1 MSADKK
7 SPDKKMR
14 DASGHNPA
22 HNPAYN
28 HGRGQAV
35 EGDMDA
41 PKNATEQLR
50 MEAIAYHKQKPA
62 GKLRVV
68 ASKPLNSQRD
78 LSLAYSP
85 GVAAAC
91 EEIVKD
97 PLNVSDMT
105 ARGNL
110 VAVISNGTAVLG
122 LGDIGPL
129 ASKPVMEGKAVL
141 FKKFADLDVF
151 DIEIEE
157 KDPEKLIT
165 IIKSLEPTFG
175 GINLE
180 DIKAPECFVIEQR
193 LKKEMKIPV
202 FHDDQHGTAIIAG
215 AAIKNGLEVM
225 KKDIGSVKIVA
236 SGAGAAALSCLHF
249 LISLGAK
256 KENIWVCDKEGLV
269 WAGRNKGMD
278 EFKQQFARA
287 DVKEDRNLASVIK
300 DADIFLGLSSGKVV
314 TGDMVKSMAK
324 NPMILALANPE
335 PEIRPEEIEKVR
347 QDAIICTGRSDYPNQ
362 VNNVLCFPFLFRG
375 ALDVGATE
383 INEPMKQAASMA
395 IAELAKQAV
404 EEKTLRAY
412 GLTELSFGKN
422 YIIPKPLDERLIVA
436 VSSAVAEAA
445 MKTGVATRPIA
456 DIKQYR
462 EQLAGMTTRTHQIMR
477 PINVAARQSD
487 KRIVYAEGENP
498 RILSALP
505 IIIQENFARPILVG
519 RPKVI
524 EDRIKKLNLNLT
536 LGKDVEICD
545 PEQDDR
551 FHAYW
556 TEYHQ
561 HLGRSGVSPE
571 YAKTMVRTSNT
582 VIGSLMV
589 KRGEADGLICG
600 TIGVFHRHLKH
611 VRNILGVNEKYK
623 DMHSLYMLVLETF
636 GQPTLPLFFTDTHV
650 SHNPCEE
657 ELEEMTL
664 MATDVMKLF
673 GITPKVALLS
683 HSNFGSSES
692 DSAKKMRRAV
702 ARLKKS
708 CQFEVEG
715 EMHPDTAL
723 DETIRANF
731 LMDNRL
737 KGAANLM
744 VFPNLDAANI
754 CYNMVK
760 MVAAEGISTGP
771 ILMGCNHV
779 AHIMTPAATTRGIIN
794 MTAFTAA
801 EAANR

>member
-1 MSADKK
+1 MDNDATSDKA
-7 SPDKKMR
+7 R
-14 DASGHNPA
+14 
-22 HNPAYN
+22 
-28 HGRGQAV
+28 
-35 EGDMDA
+35 
-41 PKNATEQLR
+41 EQLR
-50 MEAIAYHKQKPA
+50 LEAIAYHKQKPA

-68 ASKPLNSQRD
+68 ASKPLNTQRD

-91 EEIVKD
+91 QEIINN
-97 PLNVSDMT
+97 PLAVSDMT

-151 DIEIEE
+151 DIEIDE
-157 KDPEKLIT
+157 KDPEKLIA

-180 DIKAPECFVIEQR
+180 DIKAPECFTIEQR

-215 AAIKNGLEVM
+215 AAIQNGLEVL
-225 KKDIGSVKIVA
+225 KKDLSQVKIVT

-256 KENIWVCDKEGLV
+256 KENIWVCDKEGLI

-278 EFKQQFARA
+278 QFKQQFARG
-287 DVKEDRNLASVIK
+287 DVKKDKNLAEVLK
-300 DADIFLGLSSGKVV
+300 DADIFLGLSSGNIVS
-314 TGDMVKSMAK
+314 GAMVKTMAK

-335 PEIRPEEIEKVR
+335 PEIRPEEIIKVR
-347 QDAIICTGRSDYPNQ
+347 DDAIICTGRSDYPNQ

-383 INEPMKQAASMA
+383 INEEMKQAASRA
-395 IAELAKQAV
+395 IANLAKQAV
-404 EEKTLRAY
+404 EEKTLLAY
-412 GLTELSFGKN
+412 GLSELAFGKN
-422 YIIPKPLDERLIVA
+422 YIIPKPLDERLIIE
-436 VSSAVAEAA
+436 VSSAVASAA
-445 MKTGVATRPIA
+445 MKTGVATRPIN
-456 DIKQYR
+456 DIQQYR
-462 EQLAGMTTRTHQIMR
+462 EQLAGLATRTHEIMR
-477 PINVAARQSD
+477 PIAIMARRAN
-487 KRIVYAEGENP
+487 KKIVYAEGENLK
-498 RILSALP
+498 ILSALP
-505 IIIQENFARPILVG
+505 TIIQEKFARPILVG

-524 EDRIKKLNLNLT
+524 VDRIEKLNLKLT
-536 LGKDVEICD
+536 AGVDFEICD
-545 PEQDDR
+545 PENDKR
-551 FHAYW
+551 FHDYW
-556 TEYHQ
+556 TAYHQ

-571 YAKTMVRTSNT
+571 YAKTTVRSSNT
-582 VIGSLMV
+582 VIGCLMV

-600 TIGVFHRHLKH
+600 SVGVFHRHLKH
-611 VRNILGVNEKYK
+611 VRAILGVNEKYK
-623 DMHSLYMLVLETF
+623 SLHGLYMLVLEKF
-636 GQPTLPLFFTDTHV
+636 GQPTLPMFFTDTHV
-650 SHNPCEE
+650 SQNPNEE

-664 MATDVMKLF
+664 MATTIMQMF

-692 DSAKKMRRAV
+692 ESAQKMRRAV

-708 CQFEVEG
+708 CPFEIEG
-715 EMHPDTAL
+715 EMHPDTAM
-723 DETIRANF
+723 DEVIRSNF
-731 LMDNRL
+731 LTQSQL

-771 ILMGCNHV
+771 MLMGCNHV
-779 AHIMTPAATTRGIIN
+779 AHIITPAATTRGIIN
-794 MTAFTAA
+794 MTAFAA
-801 EAANR
+801 AQCNWSAKS